1 MKPLRFKKGQSV
13 IEYAMLITIVVAAL
27 MAMSVYIMRLI
38 NVGSQQTQKELNYC
52 WNK

>member
-1 MKPLRFKKGQSV
+1 MKPRRINKGQSV

-27 MAMSVYIMRLI
+27 TAMSIYIMRLV
-38 NVGSQQTQKELNYC
+38 NLDSRQTQKELNYC